1 MKKIFYSI
9 AILSLLF
16 TGCEN
21 PMEDIY
27 KEIDANPTA
36 IVGDVTYTV
45 TDEDYETFELT
56 YGSFNSEDEAKEL
69 LPGFLAEKY
78 PVWGK
83 GSSALIEYKLYIGN
97 AEGIS
102 DYTYSDEYSLEI
114 TDYPSFTTDNA
125 VAFYESENA
134 GDFIPTTLEDN
145 FTTAEEGDV
154 VLAKYSQYVGE
165 TVIGIT
171 EFYTADFAG
180 EKSLLDYEAVSVS
193 GDQTW
198 VATQYGIEV
207 SGYDSGER
215 YENEDWL
222 ISTAID
228 LSSFPNSTLQVNQT
242 FNYGDPSGFSVLIS
256 TDYTDDIS
264 TATWD
269 VIDLVN
275 VPDGSTWDDIVSEEY
290 SLAAYNGETI
300 NIAFKYTSTG
310 SETET
315 GTYQLNYVSLKA
327 SGVEGKT
334 ENVSEFYT
342 FDGSSWELSE
352 GVYYLSD
359 ADFDSMG
366 EGDDQPGEYNN
377 FGSSIS
383 PSDYLPTFLGI
394 KYPYAQEG
402 DVLDVIYKYY
412 SSSSGAQLRGN
423 LYTYTSG
430 AWVGYESTIE
440 TTLQLGHDGTAW
452 VPDNTIKYEL
462 SGADYTLIADTY
474 RDVAGYSS
482 AVGNLENYGNISTF
496 NWDDD
501 QIDAAINTVIEARYP
516 GLAEGQKF
524 AITIYVYDGSSHN
537 ITINY
542 IKEGDVYVR
551 NN

>member
-1 MKKIFYSI
+1 MKKIFYSL
-9 AILSLLF
+9 AIFSLLF
-16 TGCEN
+16 TACEN

-27 KEIDANPTA
+27 EEIDANPSA

-45 TDEDYETFELT
+45 TDEDYEEFGLT
-56 YGSFNSEDEAKEL
+56 YGSFNSEDEAKEIF
-69 LPGFLAEKY
+69 PGFLTEKY

-97 AEGIS
+97 APGIS
-102 DYTYSDEYSLEI
+102 DYTYADEYSLAV
-114 TDYPSFTTDNA
+114 TDYPGSLENA
-125 VAFYESENA
+125 VAFYQDENSA
-134 GDFIPTTLEDN
+134 DYIPATLEDN

-165 TVIGIT
+165 TENGIT
-171 EFYTADFAG
+171 EFHSADFAG
-180 EKSLLDYEAVSVS
+180 AGTLLDYEAISVS

-198 VATQYGIEV
+198 YGTNYGAKV
-207 SGYDSGER
+207 TGYDGGTF
-215 YENEDWL
+215 ENEDWL
-222 ISTAID
+222 ISPDID
-228 LSSFPNSTLQVNQT
+228 LSSFPNATFQT
-242 FNYGDPSGFSVLIS
+242 TQIFNYGDPSGFSVLIS
-256 TDYTDDIS
+256 TDYTDDVT

-269 VIDLVN
+269 VIELTN
-275 VPDGSTWDDIVSEEY
+275 VPDGTSWDEFLSEEY

-300 NIAFKYTSTG
+300 NIAFKYISTVDDA
-310 SETET
+310 
-315 GTYQLNYVSLKA
+315 GTYEIVDVSLKA
-327 SGVEGKT
+327 SGVEGET
-334 ENVSEFYT
+334 MDVAEFYT
-342 FDGSSWELSE
+342 FDGSAWELSE
-352 GVYYLSD
+352 DVYYLSD

-383 PSDYLPTFLGI
+383 PDDYLPTFLSI

-402 DVLDVIYKYY
+402 DALDVIYKYY

-423 LYTYTSG
+423 LYTFTSG
-430 AWVGYESTIE
+430 VWTGYESTIE
-440 TTLQLGHDGTAW
+440 TTLQLGHDGTTW

-462 SGADYTLIADTY
+462 TGADYTLIADTY
-474 RDVAGYSS
+474 RDVAGYSG

-496 NWDDD
+496 NWDED

-516 GLAEGQKF
+516 GLEEGQKF

-542 IKEGDVYVR
+542 IKEEGVYVR
-551 NN
+551 NE